1 MGQYPN
7 NRPVADFFCCHCNE
21 QFELK
26 STKSKF
32 GGKITDGAYDS
43 MCRRLAASDNPN
55 LMLLN
60 YDALTQ
66 SVANFLVVP
75 KHFFV
80 RTMIEP
86 RKPLSASAR
95 RAGWIGCNINL
106 NAIPAAGKIY
116 LVSGGTELPKRDVLA
131 KWKQTT
137 FLRSRSTEVRG
148 WLLDVMKCV
157 DSLQRSEF
165 TIEDVYAFAPELS
178 RLYPGNKHVK
188 EKIRQ
193 QLQVLRDNHY
203 LQFTARGR
211 YRVKRTDWLGH

>member
-7 NRPVADFFCCHCNE
+7 NQPVADFFCCHCNE

-32 GGKITDGAYDS
+32 CGKITDGAYDS

-80 RTMIEP
+80 RTMIDP

-106 NAIPAAGKIY
+106 NATPAAGKIY
-116 LVSGGTELPKRDVLA
+116 LVAGGTELPKRDVLA

-178 RLYPGNKHVK
+178 RLYPGDKHVK

-203 LQFTARGR
+203 LQFTVRGR
-211 YRVKRTDWLGH
+211 YRVKRTDCLGH